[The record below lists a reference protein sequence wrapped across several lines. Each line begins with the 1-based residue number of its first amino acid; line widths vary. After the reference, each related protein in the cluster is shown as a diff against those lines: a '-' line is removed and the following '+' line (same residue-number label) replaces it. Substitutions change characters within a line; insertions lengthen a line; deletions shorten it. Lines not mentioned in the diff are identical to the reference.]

1 MDICMDTKDLR
12 FFRQVYETGSI
23 NKAARQLFITP
34 QGLSRAIHR
43 LEQEM
48 DTALFERS
56 SNGMISTR
64 SGRYL
69 YENCIPLLE
78 QFDKIAVGVKQASFQ
93 NKTLKIGF
101 SCGVLNVFPFQKLEE
116 YKKKY
121 AQLLLQWEENSNQEI
136 IQKVH
141 QGILDLGFVIGQT
154 DNIDLWSMDI
164 FSKKMNAIIYEE
176 HPFFKKDILSI
187 NDLREE
193 RLITL
198 NEKYF
203 SYHSLLQRCQDFGF
217 TPSIVVK
224 TMDSQLIYQFCK
236 QKAGLGI
243 DADIHM
249 DKSMMNGLHLAEL
262 YDSIPWK
269 IFIIVRND
277 KKDQPAISGMVKL
290 FLPVQ

>member
-1 MDICMDTKDLR
+1 MDTKDLR

-116 YKKKY
+116 YKKNMH
-121 AQLLLQWEENSNQEI
+121 NSCCSGKKILTKRLYRRYIRESW
-136 IQKVH
+136 
-141 QGILDLGFVIGQT
+141 ILDL
-154 DNIDLWSMDI
+154 S
-164 FSKKMNAIIYEE
+164 
-176 HPFFKKDILSI
+176 
-187 NDLREE
+187 
-193 RLITL
+193 
-198 NEKYF
+198 
-203 SYHSLLQRCQDFGF
+203 
-217 TPSIVVK
+217 
-224 TMDSQLIYQFCK
+224 
-236 QKAGLGI
+236 
-243 DADIHM
+243 
-249 DKSMMNGLHLAEL
+249 
-262 YDSIPWK
+262 
-269 IFIIVRND
+269 
-277 KKDQPAISGMVKL
+277 
-290 FLPVQ
+290 